1 MADILQNLKG
11 FFKRNPLG
19 GVSLIVVVFLLLI
32 AITSDLLVGDGKN
45 GDISLLTG
53 WSETQGDYTYM
64 SGPPNGDHWFGT
76 DQTGRDIFSR
86 IIMGTKRSLI
96 VAMVSVAAGTSVG
109 SALGIMGAYLG
120 GKTDLIIQRLLEIL
134 QSFPDLILALLMLAA
149 FSANLWTVVFAIS
162 ITRIPL
168 SGRVMRSAALTI
180 SQMDY
185 VLAAKATGA
194 SNFRI
199 MFRHVAPQCFAPYM
213 VLATAHLGVAILIEA
228 SLGFL
233 GAGVPAPAATWG
245 NMLALANAGSFK
257 PLWWFVTFPGVSITI
272 TVLAFNLL
280 GDALRDE
287 MDPRLRGRGL

>member
-1 MADILQNLKG
+1 MANIASNLKG

-19 GVSLIVVVFLLLI
+19 GASLIVVVFLLTVG
-32 AITSDLLVGDGKN
+32 ITSDLLVGDGKN
-45 GDISLLTG
+45 GDITFTG

-96 VAMVSVAAGTSVG
+96 VAIVSVA
-109 SALGIMGAYLG
+109 
-120 GKTDLIIQRLLEIL
+120 
-134 QSFPDLILALLMLAA
+134 
-149 FSANLWTVVFAIS
+149 
-162 ITRIPL
+162 
-168 SGRVMRSAALTI
+168 
-180 SQMDY
+180 
-185 VLAAKATGA
+185 VLAARATGA
-194 SNFRI
+194 SSLRI

-257 PLWWFVTFPGVSITI
+257 PLWWFVTFPGVSITV